1 VKDKESPLF
10 NLRLSKGF
18 FMNINQ
24 YVRGLLKFSAEG
36 QTKFANIP
44 NGTVTLY
51 HGSDLKSLNSI
62 LEKGVSA
69 KRIQRISGGSESF
82 WLVSDKDVASA
93 WMFAQV
99 NPTGS
104 ESYGIMEFQVPAME
118 LQQAIQNGSVIRDD
132 KNWVGEGASM
142 VVYQF
147 KPQAFG
153 LLNKSTK
160 KIITKKEV
168 QKPEVQPKPQVA
180 PVKEEPQMELA
191 MGVARIYISGID
203 SSRIKTAGT
212 VIDNVVYFSNSS
224 EHWKNH
230 LALLVQQLEKQGAKI
245 EKIETNQPA
254 VE

>member
-1 VKDKESPLF
+1 
-10 NLRLSKGF
+10 
-18 FMNINQ
+18 MNINQ
-24 YVRGLLKFSAEG
+24 YVRGILKFATEG

-62 LEKGVSA
+62 LGKGVSA

-82 WLVSDKDVASA
+82 WLVSDKDVAYA

-104 ESYGIMEFQVPAME
+104 ESYGIMEFQVPAAE
-118 LQQAIQNGSVIRDD
+118 LQQAVQNGSVIRDD
-132 KNWVGEGASM
+132 KNWVDEGASM

-160 KIITKKEV
+160 KIITKKEM
-168 QKPEVQPKPQVA
+168 PEPVTQPKPQPVVA
-180 PVKEEPQMELA
+180 PEQPQMELA
-191 MGVARIYISGID
+191 MGVARIHISGVD
-203 SSRIKTAGT
+203 TSRIKTAGT

-224 EHWKNH
+224 KEWKNH
-230 LALLVQQLEKQGAKI
+230 LVLFVQKLEKQGAKI
-245 EKIETNQPA
+245 EKIETDQPA

>member
-1 VKDKESPLF
+1 
-10 NLRLSKGF
+10 
-18 FMNINQ
+18 MNINQ
-24 YVRGLLKFSAEG
+24 YVKSLL
-36 QTKFANIP
+36 KFANIP

-51 HGSDLKSLNSI
+51 HGSDMKSLNSI
-62 LEKGVSA
+62 LGKGVSA

-104 ESYGIMEFQVPAME
+104 ESYGIMEFQVPAAE

-160 KIITKKEV
+160 KIITKKEI
-168 QKPEVQPKPQVA
+168 PEPVVQPKPQQ
-180 PVKEEPQMELA
+180 PVLEQPQMELA
-191 MGVARIYISGID
+191 MGTARIHISGID
-203 SSRIKTAGT
+203 TSRIKTAGT

-230 LALLVQQLEKQGAKI
+230 LALLIQQLEKQGAKI
-245 EKIETNQPA
+245 ERIETDQPA

>member
-1 VKDKESPLF
+1 
-10 NLRLSKGF
+10 
-18 FMNINQ
+18 MNINQ
-24 YVRGLLKFSAEG
+24 YVKSLL
-36 QTKFANIP
+36 KFANIP

-104 ESYGIMEFQVPAME
+104 ESYGIMEFQVPAAE

-132 KNWVGEGASM
+132 KNWVGEGDSM
-142 VVYQF
+142 LVYQF

-160 KIITKKEV
+160 KIITKEET
-168 QKPEVQPKPQVA
+168 PEPVAQPKPQPMVA
-180 PVKEEPQMELA
+180 PEQPQMELA
-191 MGVARIYISGID
+191 MGIARIHISGVD
-203 SSRIKTAGT
+203 LSRIKTSGT
-212 VIDNVVYFSNSS
+212 IIDNVVYFSNSS

-230 LALLVQQLEKQGAKI
+230 LALLIRQLEKQGAKI
-245 EKIETNQPA
+245 GKIETDQPA